1 MHQRSVICGLLAVV
15 MAGAVSVPA
24 FAAETVSTGTYSA
37 VSLQATSKISPRTV
51 PINGTVSIVAPEA
64 GALCRYAFYYRLSGQ
79 TQWKC
84 IRSYAE
90 DRTAYVKV
98 SSAGNYEVLVKTK
111 TAAGRIKKEYL
122 SFTAIDNLSVNGSLS
137 AEKVPLGT
145 AVTVAAHASGGNGG
159 YTYSVFKRKEGASS
173 WTTVLKDSTA
183 CHTSVSAV
191 SAGVYEVCIKVKDKT
206 GVIRKNYYSFTAVDF
221 SAGLQLQSEQI
232 SLGNTQRITASVSEG
247 AAECHYKFYFKNPSD
262 TAWRS
267 IKNENDS
274 DTVLLKPAKTGTYQ
288 VYIKAVNTAGNV
300 RKAYGTFTVT
310 KGLTVTHTL
319 SEKSFERGGS
329 LIVTPSSSGGSGKVQ
344 YAVYYTTK
352 EQYEA
357 GANNWMTALQYGET
371 GNAVITPEQSG
382 EYVVVTK
389 AKDEKGTVRKTAYTD
404 FRVVEKLSVTGHFQD
419 NSSTV
424 RYRKGITFMADANG
438 GNGQYTY
445 ALKIREKGTDQWKS
459 IRDFEASPSFCL
471 DRQQINISYT
481 SQKKYYEL
489 CVTVKDQEGFTA
501 EAVYP
506 FTVDYSDQYELPIV
520 PA

>member
-1 MHQRSVICGLLAVV
+1 MNW
-15 MAGAVSVPA
+15 
-24 FAAETVSTGTYSA
+24 F
-37 VSLQATSKISPRTV
+37 
-51 PINGTVSIVAPEA
+51 
-64 GALCRYAFYYRLSGQ
+64 
-79 TQWKC
+79 
-84 IRSYAE
+84 
-90 DRTAYVKV
+90 
-98 SSAGNYEVLVKTK
+98 
-111 TAAGRIKKEYL
+111 
-122 SFTAIDNLSVNGSLS
+122 
-137 AEKVPLGT
+137 
-145 AVTVAAHASGGNGG
+145 
-159 YTYSVFKRKEGASS
+159 
-173 WTTVLKDSTA
+173 
-183 CHTSVSAV
+183 
-191 SAGVYEVCIKVKDKT
+191 
-206 GVIRKNYYSFTAVDF
+206 
-221 SAGLQLQSEQI
+221 
-232 SLGNTQRITASVSEG
+232 ITA
-247 AAECHYKFYFKNPSD
+247 
-262 TAWRS
+262 S

-389 AKDEKGTVRKTAYTD
+389 AKDEKSTVRKTAYTD